1 MKSAARY
8 AWLAAGDIAAFK
20 RRFEVAPTQAG
31 THSCRLDHI
40 FSVQAD
46 RVVCNSNAPAEGA
59 LFLDLILSQCW
70 RNSGEAFAIHAAS

>member
-8 AWLAAGDIAAFK
+8 AWLAAGDIAAFN

-46 RVVCNSNAPAEGA
+46 RVVCNLNAPAEGVSW
-59 LFLDLILSQCW
+59 I
-70 RNSGEAFAIHAAS
+70 